1 MQLLNYYMPRLKK
14 QFIFYPVIAVVLY
27 LLIFVTLR
35 WEGVIIIGAMVS
47 NILNLM
53 LVFGAL
59 IFASR
64 SGMEIDTAL
73 PVDWRAESHVHPALH
88 VYRGTAAYRSADG
101 SLLSLH
107 KAVDGD

>member
-73 PVDWRAESHVHPALH
+73 PLTGGRKPRSSCFTRLSR
-88 VYRGTAAYRSADG
+88 YRC
-101 SLLSLH
+101 LSQCRW
-107 KAVDGD
+107 